1 MSVRELVQELEQ
13 LNDDELQEVATYV
26 AFLKFRTWQTKQA
39 IETETDHLASLYA
52 QFRGEDEAD
61 AEEGLQDYLTL
72 LQAEDAV

>member
-39 IETETDHLASLYA
+39 IETETDNLASLYA
-52 QFRGEDEAD
+52 QFRDEDEAD

-72 LQAEDAV
+72 LQAEDAA